1 MVDVW
6 DWMIRWTMGMLAP
19 GLRRKSREE
28 EIEVECMVMDDLGE
42 GKRGMKGETW
52 DVHLVDGDIADF
64 VRIACKVGQEQDVS
78 SGEGRFHRFAIASE
92 VLFQKVAVGR
102 VTKVSAERYCD
113 AEIMLM
119 LGY

>member
-1 MVDVW
+1 
-6 DWMIRWTMGMLAP
+6 MLAP

-64 VRIACKVGQEQDVS
+64 VRIACKVGQEQDIS
-78 SGEGRFHRFAIASE
+78 SSECRFHRFAVASE
-92 VLFQKVAVGR
+92 VLYQTITMSGEV
-102 VTKVSAERYCD
+102 KVSAE
-113 AEIMLM
+113 IH
-119 LGY
+119 